1 MPNHSPSR
9 CRAAGTAA
17 LLAAALVSGCGG
29 GFPRPREDPPTGAGP
44 HATDARP
51 RPNLGFTVASK
62 LDPRS
67 GCVLDPDPAN
77 GGHPQPP
84 APVVAAGDPTDPTGV
99 VEVTAVGLGDI
110 VLPSDQLIVDDF
122 FAMGS
127 YFLPDAPRVQLHGF
141 TGRAPV
147 CVHIARLVPADQRV
161 GFLHVRLTDEPVER
175 WIIGTAQFGVDGG
188 TGGIGS
194 AEALRQVDSEPAID
208 LYLDV
213 LETNSV
219 DTWAWANITTDPAS
233 GANVIGFS
241 TGYGDG
247 GYPVYSGIG
256 RDGSVVSVV
265 IDFFVLP
272 WRWLGR
278 IGTVN
283 RS

>member
-1 MPNHSPSR
+1 MPHHSPTR
-9 CRAAGTAA
+9 LVAAVAV
-17 LLAAALVSGCGG
+17 LIAALVAGCGG
-29 GFPRPREDPPTGAGP
+29 AFPRPREDPGGGP
-44 HATDARP
+44 PGTTDARP
-51 RPNLGFTVASK
+51 RPNLGFTVATK

-77 GGHPQPP
+77 GGHPAPP
-84 APVVAAGDPTDPTGV
+84 APVVEAGDPTDPTGV
-99 VEVTAVGLGDI
+99 VEVMAVGLGDI

-127 YFLPDAPRVQLHGF
+127 FFLPEAPRVQLHGF

-147 CVHIARLVPADQRV
+147 CVHIARIEPVDQRV
-161 GFLHVRLTDEPVER
+161 AFLHVRLTHEPVDR
-175 WIIGTAQFGVDGG
+175 WIIGTAGFGVDGG

-194 AEALRQVDSEPAID
+194 AEALRPVNSEEAID
-208 LYLDV
+208 FYLDV
-213 LETNSV
+213 INASSV
-219 DTWAWANITTDPAS
+219 NTWAWANITTDPAS

-247 GYPVYSGIG
+247 GFPVYAGIG
-256 RDGSVVSVV
+256 RDGEVASVV

-278 IGTVN
+278 IGTIT

>member
-1 MPNHSPSR
+1 VPNRPSTR
-9 CRAAGTAA
+9 RVAVVATFAFTVVV
-17 LLAAALVSGCGG
+17 LAGCGG
-29 GFPRPREDPPTGAGP
+29 AFPRPREDAGDGLP
-44 HATDARP
+44 RSTDARP

-67 GCVLDPDPAN
+67 DCVTDPDPAN
-77 GGHPQPP
+77 GGTPAAP
-84 APVVAAGDPTDPTGV
+84 APVVEAGDPADPTGV
-99 VEVTAVGLGDI
+99 VEVSAVGLGDI
-110 VLPSDQLIVDDF
+110 VLPSDQLIVNDF

-127 YFLPDAPRVQLHGF
+127 YFLPEAPRVQLHGF
-141 TGRAPV
+141 TGPAPV
-147 CVHIARLVPADQRV
+147 CVHIARLEPADQRV
-161 GFLHVRLTDEPVER
+161 AFVHVRLTHEPVER
-175 WIIGTAQFGVDGG
+175 WTIGTAGFGVDGG

-194 AEALRQVDSEPAID
+194 AEALRPVNSEEAID

-213 LETNSV
+213 INASSV

-247 GYPVYSGIG
+247 GYPVYAGIG
-256 RDGSVVSVV
+256 RDGKVVSVV

-278 IGTVN
+278 IGSIT

>member
-1 MPNHSPSR
+1 VPYHSPTR
-9 CRAAGTAA
+9 LVAAVAV
-17 LLAAALVSGCGG
+17 LIVAALVAGCGG
-29 GFPRPREDPPTGAGP
+29 AFPRPREDPGGVPGPTNAGP
-44 HATDARP
+44 RP
-51 RPNLGFTVASK
+51 DLGFTVATK

-77 GGHPQPP
+77 GGQPAPP
-84 APVVAAGDPTDPTGV
+84 APVVEAGDPTDPTGV
-99 VEVTAVGLGDI
+99 VEITAVGLGDI
-110 VLPSDQLIVDDF
+110 VLPSDQLIVNDF

-127 YFLPDAPRVQLHGF
+127 FFLPDAPRVQLHGF

-147 CVHIARLVPADQRV
+147 CVHIARLEPADQRV
-161 GFLHVRLTDEPVER
+161 AFLHVRLSDAPVER
-175 WIIGTAQFGVDGG
+175 WIIGTAGFGVDGG

-194 AEALRQVDSEPAID
+194 AEALRHVDSEPAID

-213 LETNSV
+213 INASSV
-219 DTWAWANITTDPAS
+219 NTWAWANITTDPAS

-247 GYPVYSGIG
+247 GFPVYAGIG
-256 RDGSVVSVV
+256 RDGKVVSVV

-278 IGTVN
+278 IGTIT